1 MTSNLDGVL
10 TRRSR
15 ACGSRA
21 DRVALRLV
29 HVVIV
34 GCGRVGSEL
43 ATWLDENGHS
53 VAVIDKSQAALTRRL
68 PENWQGTSVVGFAYD
83 RDALDTA
90 GIDKADALVAVTS
103 GDNSNIIAARVAR
116 ETYEVPYVVARIYDP
131 RRAVIYQRLGIPT
144 VATVSWTVDQIRR
157 RLIPDAV
164 TPDWTDATGTLSL
177 VERPL
182 PASWAG
188 KRLSELSGGATFRVV
203 GIVRDGEAQLPSD
216 NVVGQEGDVLHI
228 ICTQDAL
235 DALADR
241 LAGTDAGAHR

>member
-1 MTSNLDGVL
+1 M
-10 TRRSR
+10 
-15 ACGSRA
+15 
-21 DRVALRLV
+21 

-53 VAVIDKSQAALTRRL
+53 VAVIDRDRAALTRRL
-68 PENWQGTSVVGFAYD
+68 PESWRGTSIVGFGYD
-83 RDALDTA
+83 RDALDAA
-90 GIDKADALVAVTS
+90 GVDKADALVAVTS

-131 RRAVIYQRLGIPT
+131 RRAVVYQRLGIPT

-157 RLIPDAV
+157 RLIPDSV

-182 PASWAG
+182 PSAWAG
-188 KRLSELSGGATFRVV
+188 KRLSELTGSETFRVV
-203 GIVRDGEAQLPSD
+203 GIVRDGEARLPSD
-216 NVVGQEGDVLHI
+216 DEIGQEGDTLHI
-228 ICTQDAL
+228 MCTQD
-235 DALADR
+235 DVRGLASR
-241 LAGTDAGAHR
+241 LAAADDEENA